1 MNKVRTDA
9 YMFTADPLSVN
20 DMQMIETVRKTIRI
34 VNKQARLVSKWSQ
47 EPAKLFRVCL
57 KARLGKENPAYA
69 KYKNQWIKSFKLE
82 DARTIDVYVQR
93 R

>member
-1 MNKVRTDA
+1 MKKVRTDA
-9 YMFTADPLSVN
+9 YMFTADPLCVS
-20 DMQMIETVRKTIRI
+20 DMQMIETVRKTITI
-34 VNKQARLVSKWSQ
+34 VNKQARQTSRWMQ